1 MARMKSAEGQQ
12 RGRRLRFHELSH
24 ENDIRYRGPLSYRE
38 FMILGW
44 LGIICGRIVTVQNLM
59 FRFNSDLIPVLQS
72 QHAVLDGISSLSLAF
87 LLIGNFAKILNNEK
101 GYLKQIVVY
110 GGAMLGLFVASVL
123 LYQRYFLDMIRRLA
137 LEPENVGPF
146 IRNLFNTFQP
156 NGFVDFNIFV
166 DLFLCTLFMFF
177 LNYHP
182 SRVFTGKKVI
192 FFRLLAILPVGWEL
206 FSMLLKVMEAH
217 GDLEMPFTL
226 FPLLTV
232 KPPMTFLVFM
242 VLAFFVKTR
251 EYRFC
256 RRGRHTHEEYQQ
268 FLKTNRNSLHFSV
281 FLAVCLIVAALLD
294 ALVLIVYSLFGTA
307 IDASKTAVDSE
318 ELLMPLME
326 YNMSVGSAVGFGE
339 TVPLAILAPLVLLF
353 SYTRTR
359 KDEVI
364 GRWLIAP
371 VDTLIPVI
379 AIIIIVFVYVEGIH
393 QTILVSHLPR
403 FDLTEA
409 ARTMQ
414 ETMSEL
420 IMPE

>member
-1 MARMKSAEGQQ
+1 MARMKSAEGQK

-87 LLIGNFAKILNNEK
+87 LLI
-101 GYLKQIVVY
+101 
-110 GGAMLGLFVASVL
+110 
-123 LYQRYFLDMIRRLA
+123 
-137 LEPENVGPF
+137 
-146 IRNLFNTFQP
+146 
-156 NGFVDFNIFV
+156 
-166 DLFLCTLFMFF
+166 
-177 LNYHP
+177 
-182 SRVFTGKKVI
+182 
-192 FFRLLAILPVGWEL
+192 
-206 FSMLLKVMEAH
+206 
-217 GDLEMPFTL
+217 
-226 FPLLTV
+226 
-232 KPPMTFLVFM
+232 
-242 VLAFFVKTR
+242 
-251 EYRFC
+251 
-256 RRGRHTHEEYQQ
+256 
-268 FLKTNRNSLHFSV
+268 
-281 FLAVCLIVAALLD
+281 
-294 ALVLIVYSLFGTA
+294 VYSLFGTE
-307 IDASKTAVDSE
+307 IDASKTAMDSE

-409 ARTMQ
+409 AKTMQ